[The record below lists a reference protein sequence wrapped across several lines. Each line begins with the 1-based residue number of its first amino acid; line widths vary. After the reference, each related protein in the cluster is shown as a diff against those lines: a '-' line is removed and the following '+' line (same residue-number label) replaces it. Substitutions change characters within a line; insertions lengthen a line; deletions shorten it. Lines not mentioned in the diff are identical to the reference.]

1 MTTLLRDVLR
11 LTILLRPACLLLLI
25 AFYVAPLVQH
35 GWRTSWDRGPDVVE
49 ADAQREAALRQA
61 GYAAHAAPVYFQ
73 AALYAPLKWLGSDRC
88 YVELT
93 NFQIRGIKDA
103 TFK

>member
-1 MTTLLRDVLR
+1 MTTPLRDLLR

-25 AFYVAPLVQH
+25 ALYCLPLVKH
-35 GWRTSWDRGPDVVE
+35 GWRTSWHRGPSVAE
-49 ADAQREAALRQA
+49 ADAQRETVLRQA

-73 AALYAPLKWLGSDRC
+73 TAFYAPLKWLGSDRC

-93 NFQIRGIKDA
+93 NFQIRGIMDA

>member
-1 MTTLLRDVLR
+1 MVTPLRDLLRLS
-11 LTILLRPACLLLLI
+11 ILLRPACLLLLI
-25 AFYVAPLVQH
+25 GLYCVPLVQH
-35 GWRTSWDRGPDVVE
+35 GWRTSWDRGPAVGE

-61 GYAAHAAPVYFQ
+61 GQAAHAAPVYFQ
-73 AALYAPLKWLGSDRC
+73 TALYAPLKWLGSDRC

-103 TFK
+103 TFQ